1 MSEERTYSQRDMEI
15 EARLGRIEVKLDAI
29 SERFRALDDHEQR
42 ISKLERAQIY
52 RNGWI
57 AGAAFAGAAACE
69 LLRRLFGM

>member
-1 MSEERTYSQRDMEI
+1 MSDERTYSQRDMDIEI
-15 EARLGRIEVKLDAI
+15 RLGRIEDKLDAI
-29 SERFRALDDHEQR
+29 SDRFKALDDHEQR

-69 LLRRLFGM
+69 LLRWLFGM

>member
-1 MSEERTYSQRDMEI
+1 MAEDRTYSPRDMEI
-15 EARLGRIEVKLDAI
+15 EIRLARIEDKLDAM
-29 SERFRALDDHEQR
+29 SGRFKALDDHEVR

-69 LLRRLFGM
+69 ILRRLFGM

>member
-1 MSEERTYSQRDMEI
+1 MTEDRSFSPRDVEI
-15 EARLGRIEVKLDAI
+15 EIRLARIEDKLDAM
-29 SERFRALDDHEQR
+29 SERYKVLDDHEQR
-42 ISKLERAQIY
+42 LSKLERAQIY

>member
-1 MSEERTYSQRDMEI
+1 MAEDRTYSPRDMEI
-15 EARLGRIEVKLDAI
+15 EIRLARIEDKLDAM
-29 SERFRALDDHEQR
+29 SGRFKTLDEHEQR

-57 AGAAFAGAAACE
+57 GGAAFAGAAACE